1 MFDIGFPELLLIMV
15 IALMVFGPGKMP
27 EIARALGRA
36 VAEFR
41 RATNELKRTIDQDE
55 TVRELKQEFHSA
67 QRKVML
73 DDVLAKPVDLPK
85 HPEPAKEPD
94 NEKLAESETGKS
106 VEQTSG
112 RALNTEKA
120 GSDEHVE
127 APHRV
132 NAEQK

>member
-1 MFDIGFPELLLIMV
+1 V

-73 DDVLAKPVDLPK
+73 DDVLAKPADLPK
-85 HPEPAKEPD
+85 HPEAAKEPD
-94 NEKLAESETGKS
+94 NENLAKSETGKS
-106 VEQTSG
+106 VEQ
-112 RALNTEKA
+112 APVQVENTEKA
-120 GSDEHVE
+120 GSDEHGE

-132 NAEQK
+132 NTEQK